1 MIRLLIADDHKLFRI
16 GLHKMLREA
25 QDIKVVGEART
36 GEEAVT
42 LARELAPN
50 IVLMD
55 ICMPGIGGLEATRRI
70 TQRDSGMRVVML
82 TGFRGESLSAAGA
95 ESRCGRLPDEE
106 RLMQTSCSRPSSG
119 FFSASA
125 IFPSEIAQ
133 QLAVTSFEEVTEDPF
148 GQLSSREMQIMLMVV
163 NCQKVKEISS
173 NLHLSPKT
181 VNSYRYRIF
190 EKLNVGSDVEL
201 ALMAVRY
208 GVVNGG
214 SSSSP
219 LERCQRCPRLVALR
233 TGGPGSA
240 TGLPRRSRLL
250 PGVQARAH
258 ADRRP
263 GSWHARGQSDGSAFY
278 RRRQRRLPVR
288 ALHRAGFAS
297 SEQAADAS

>member
-36 GEEAVT
+36 GEEAVA

-70 TQRDSGMRVVML
+70 TQRDSGIRVVML
-82 TGFRGESLSAAGA
+82 TGFEESPYPLQALKAGAAGYLTKKVDA
-95 ESRCGRLPDEE
+95 NEL
-106 RLMQTSCSRPSSG
+106 LK
-119 FFSASA
+119 A
-125 IFPSEIAQ
+125 IKRVFLGKRYLSSEIAQ

-201 ALMAVRY
+201 TLMAVRY

-214 SSSSP
+214 IQ
-219 LERCQRCPRLVALR
+219 LK
-233 TGGPGSA
+233 SA
-240 TGLPRRSRLL
+240 
-250 PGVQARAH
+250 
-258 ADRRP
+258 
-263 GSWHARGQSDGSAFY
+263 
-278 RRRQRRLPVR
+278 
-288 ALHRAGFAS
+288 
-297 SEQAADAS
+297 